1 MITSILINAL
11 GQAIFESFG
20 QALLIYIG
28 LQLFFQLFP
37 GIGSN
42 YRYDINYLGLT
53 IITCWFL
60 ANLVKIYV
68 HDAALPH
75 YSVILYNSGMI
86 HGTQNLPTLFQQV
99 ESFIIKYAQY
109 ITGLYMIGLML
120 HSFKLLGGLV
130 NIHQIRKQKNL
141 SADHE
146 WSAKTNELVKNLGIV
161 KKVSLYFSEHIQIPL
176 TIGHFKPIVIF
187 PLALINNLDTDQVEA
202 ILLHELAHVKRH
214 DYLLN
219 ILQCIM
225 DTILC
230 FNPFAWLVSK
240 NIRQEREYCCDDMV
254 VDAEYNNFTY
264 SKALFIIAQ
273 QNKQNY
279 ALAMAS
285 ANTNK
290 YPLLNRIKR
299 LNTMKTNDS
308 LPKFHVLVIV
318 AVAAIGALLT
328 WGIPQY
334 SVAKTTANKMAKTV
348 VYHVS
353 VPTPPPA
360 PAPPVLAIEVKPAIP
375 APPEKKMVFHVD
387 TVADVHINDTTK
399 HTKKFSIVMED
410 DKGNKKE
417 YHSVDEMPAPVKS
430 EFLKDNEGLGSLAPL
445 DSAQIASI
453 KVLTDNPAFRKQMV
467 EMKVQMN
474 RQFNSPQWK
483 KQVIAMQVEAKKMA
497 IKANSPEFKKE
508 VAKMQMEAD
517 KIKIQ
522 FDSPEWKKQMEDMQV
537 QIKEQANSPEFKKQ
551 MKDMQIKIK
560 EQFNS
565 PEWKKQVKDMQK
577 QAIIISKQVNSK
589 AWKVQVDAMK
599 KQSEVMAKKF
609 NDPKFKKEME
619 DMQKKIQIEVD
630 QDMKKADEDTT
641 KSGN

>member
-1 MITSILINAL
+1 MITNILINAL

-68 HDAALPH
+68 HDASLPH
-75 YSVILYNSGMI
+75 YSMLLYNSGMA
-86 HGTQNLPTLFQQV
+86 HDTKNLPTLLQQV

-141 SADHE
+141 SADSE
-146 WSAKTNELVKNLGIV
+146 WSAKTDVLVKNLGIV

-230 FNPFAWLVSK
+230 FNPFAWLISK

-254 VDAEYNNFTY
+254 VDADYNNFTY

-299 LNTMKTNDS
+299 LNNMKTNDS
-308 LPKFHVLVIV
+308 LPKFHLLVVV
-318 AVAAIGALLT
+318 AVAAIGALLA

-334 SVAKTTANKMAKTV
+334 SVAKTTAHKMAKTAA
-348 VYHVS
+348 YHLS
-353 VPTPPPA
+353 VPAIPSPPA
-360 PAPPVLAIEVKPAIP
+360 PPAVAVEVQPAAPV
-375 APPEKKMVFHVD
+375 PPSSPKKIMMFHID
-387 TVADVHINDTTK
+387 TAADVHINDTTK
-399 HTKKFSIVMED
+399 RIKKFSIVMED
-410 DKGNKKE
+410 DKGNRKE
-417 YHSVDEMPAPVKS
+417 YHSVDEMPESVKS
-430 EFLKDNEGLGSLAPL
+430 EFLKENEDFGDM
-445 DSAQIASI
+445 DSAKIVSI
-453 KVLTDNPAFRKQMV
+453 KKLTNSPEFKKQMLD
-467 EMKVQMN
+467 MKIQMDK
-474 RQFNSPQWK
+474 QFNNPQWK
-483 KQVIAMQVEAKKMA
+483 KQVIAMRIDAKKMA
-497 IKANSPEFKKE
+497 AKANSPEFKKQ
-508 VAKMQMEAD
+508 VAKMQAEAE
-517 KIKIQ
+517 KVKIQ
-522 FDSPEWKKQMEDMQV
+522 FDSPEFKKQMEDIEVQV
-537 QIKEQANSPEFKKQ
+537 KEQANSPEFKKQ
-551 MKDMQIKIK
+551 MEDMQIKIK
-560 EQFNS
+560 AQFDN
-565 PEWKKQVKDMQK
+565 PEWKKEVKDMQK

-599 KQSEVMAKKF
+599 KQSEEMAKKF
-609 NDPKFKKEME
+609 NDPKFKREMD
-619 DMQKKIQIEVD
+619 DMQKKIQDEVD
-630 QDMKKADEDTT
+630 RDLKKTDEDST

>member
-53 IITCWFL
+53 IITSWFL
-60 ANLVKIYV
+60 ANLIKIYV

-75 YSVILYNSGMI
+75 YSVLLYNSGLV
-86 HGTQNLPTLFQQV
+86 HDTKNLPTLLQQT

-141 SADHE
+141 SADYE

-219 ILQCIM
+219 ILQCVM

-334 SVAKTTANKMAKTV
+334 SVAKTTAHKMAKTTA
-348 VYHVS
+348 YHIS
-353 VPTPPPA
+353 APA
-360 PAPPVLAIEVKPAIP
+360 TPAPPAVAIEVQPATPAIP
-375 APPEKKMVFHVD
+375 PPPSPRKIMVFHVD

-399 HTKKFSIVMED
+399 RIKKFSIVMDD
-410 DKGNKKE
+410 DKGNRKE
-417 YHSVDEMPAPVKS
+417 YHSVNEMPEPVKS
-430 EFLKDNEGLGSLAPL
+430 AFLKENEGFGDM
-445 DSAQIASI
+445 DSAKIASI
-453 KVLTDNPAFRKQMV
+453 KKLTNSPEWRKQMFD
-467 EMKVQMN
+467 MKIQMDK
-474 RQFNSPQWK
+474 QFNNPQWK
-483 KQVIAMQVEAKKMA
+483 KQVIAMQVEARKMA
-497 IKANSPEFKKE
+497 IKANSPEFKKQ
-508 VAKMQMEAD
+508 VAKMQAEAD
-517 KIKIQ
+517 KMKIQ
-522 FDSPEWKKQMEDMQV
+522 FDSPEFKKQMEDIQV
-537 QIKEQANSPEFKKQ
+537 QVKEQANNPEFKKQ
-551 MKDMQIKIK
+551 MEDMQIKIK
-560 EQFNS
+560 EQFDS

-589 AWKVQVDAMK
+589 VWKVQVETMK
-599 KQSEVMAKKF
+599 KQSEEMAKKL
-609 NDPKFKKEME
+609 NNPEFKKEME
-619 DMQKKIQIEVD
+619 DMQKKIQDEVD
-630 QDMKKADEDTT
+630 RDMKKADEDTT

>member
-68 HDAALPH
+68 HDASLPH
-75 YSVILYNSGMI
+75 YGVLLYNSGLA
-86 HGTQNLPTLFQQV
+86 HGTKTLPTLLQQA

-120 HSFKLLGGLV
+120 HCFKLLGGLV
-130 NIHQIRKQKNL
+130 NINQIRKQKNL
-141 SADHE
+141 SADNE
-146 WSAKTNELVKNLGIV
+146 WSAKTNLLVKNLGIV
-161 KKVSLYFSEHIQIPL
+161 RKVSLYFSEHIQIPL

-230 FNPFAWLVSK
+230 FNPFSWLISK

-308 LPKFHVLVIV
+308 LPKFHLLVIV

-334 SVAKTTANKMAKTV
+334 SVAKTTSHKMTKTPV
-348 VYHVS
+348 CHLS
-353 VPTPPPA
+353 APAA
-360 PAPPVLAIEVKPAIP
+360 PAPPAVVVEVQPSAP
-375 APPEKKMVFHVD
+375 APPPSPRKIMIFHVD
-387 TVADVHINDTTK
+387 TAADVHINDTAK
-399 HTKKFSIVMED
+399 HTKKFSIVMRD
-410 DKGNKKE
+410 DKGNRKE
-417 YHSVDEMPAPVKS
+417 YHSVDEMPEPVKS
-430 EFLKDNEGLGSLAPL
+430 EFLKENEGFGDM
-445 DSAQIASI
+445 DSDKIASI
-453 KVLTDNPAFRKQMV
+453 KKLTNSPEWRKQMFD
-467 EMKVQMN
+467 MKVQMDK
-474 RQFNSPQWK
+474 QFNNPQWK
-483 KQVIAMQVEAKKMA
+483 KQVIAMQVEARKMA
-497 IKANSPEFKKE
+497 IKANSPEFKKQ
-508 VAKMQMEAD
+508 VAKMQAEAD
-517 KIKIQ
+517 KMKIQ
-522 FDSPEWKKQMEDMQV
+522 FDSPEFKKQMEDIQVQIKDQANNPEFKKQMEDMQ
-537 QIKEQANSPEFKKQ
+537 
-551 MKDMQIKIK
+551 IKIK
-560 EQFNS
+560 AQFDS

-589 AWKVQVDAMK
+589 AWKVQVDDMK
-599 KQSEVMAKKF
+599 KQSEEMAKKL
-609 NDPKFKKEME
+609 NNPEFKKEME
-619 DMQKKIQIEVD
+619 DMQKKIKDEVD
-630 QDMKKADEDTT
+630 RDMKKADEDTT